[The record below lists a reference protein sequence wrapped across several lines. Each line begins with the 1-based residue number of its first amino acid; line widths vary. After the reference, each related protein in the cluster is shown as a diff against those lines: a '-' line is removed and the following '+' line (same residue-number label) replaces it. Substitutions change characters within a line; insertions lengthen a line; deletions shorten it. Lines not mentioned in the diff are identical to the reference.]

1 MKIRLDKNYALAM
14 YRHANR
20 EAMHEALD
28 LPLARSAVD
37 RDYLSRSLPDLF
49 DSLASLA
56 STRILPVYDGKV
68 LLTGAAND
76 PKPELRLFNTDEITS
91 FEYLA
96 YLGKTVGAAELPDD
110 SAIVLAVLEEESAL
124 AIEPNLENWHVLRRT
139 GAGLSDLGAGIYA
152 QALALYNWNRT
163 HGFCPKCGAAT
174 ELIQA
179 GWVRLCPTD
188 AHEIYPRTDPAII
201 VNVIDEH
208 DRILLGSQ
216 GVWEENRW
224 SILAGFVEAG
234 ESLTAAVIREIY
246 EEAGVRVV
254 EPKYLA
260 SQAWPFP
267 YSLMLGF
274 TAKVDPKFSGTAL
287 IPDGEEIEKLRW
299 FSREDIL
306 REAHELLL
314 PGRMTIS
321 RAMIEH
327 WFGGEIVSATE
338 KGIQ

>member
-1 MKIRLDKNYALAM
+1 
-14 YRHANR
+14 
-20 EAMHEALD
+20 MHEALD

-37 RDYLSRSLPDLF
+37 RDYLSRTRHDLF
-49 DSLASLA
+49 ETLATES
-56 STRILPVYDGKV
+56 STRYLPVFDGKV
-68 LLTGAAND
+68 LLTGTAED
-76 PKPELRLFNTDEITS
+76 PNPELRLFNADELPG

-96 YLGKTVGAAELPDD
+96 YLGKSIGADELPDD
-110 SAIVLAVLEEESAL
+110 SAIVLAVLNQEAAM
-124 AIEPNLENWHVLRRT
+124 AIEPNDDNWHVLRRT

-152 QALALYNWNRT
+152 QALALFNWNKT
-163 HGFCPKCGAAT
+163 HGFCPKCGSAT
-174 ELIQA
+174 ELSQG
-179 GWVRLCPTD
+179 GWVRICPAD
-188 AHEIYPRTDPAII
+188 AHEVYPRTDPAII
-201 VNVIDEH
+201 VNVIDEQ

-274 TAKVDPKFSGTAL
+274 TAKVDPNHAKSDL
-287 IPDGEEIEKLRW
+287 VPDGEEIEKLRW
-299 FSREDIL
+299 FSREDIA
-306 REAHELLL
+306 REAAELLL

-327 WFGGEIVSATE
+327 WYGGKIISATE
-338 KGIQ
+338 KGLK

>member
-1 MKIRLDKNYALAM
+1 MNEVLS
-14 YRHANR
+14 
-20 EAMHEALD
+20 

-37 RDYLSRSLPDLF
+37 RDYLSRSNPDLF
-49 DSLASLA
+49 IQLATQPT
-56 STRILPVYDGKV
+56 TRVLPIFDGKV
-68 LLTGAAND
+68 LLTGALND
-76 PKPELRLFNTDEITS
+76 PKPELRLFSPQELPT
-91 FEYLA
+91 FEYRA
-96 YLGKTVGAAELPDD
+96 YLGKTIGARELPDD
-110 SAIVLAVLEEESAL
+110 SAIILHVLDQATAND
-124 AIEPNLENWHVLRRT
+124 IEPNTDNWHVLRRT

-152 QALALYNWNRT
+152 QGLALYNWNLT

-174 ELIQA
+174 EVAQA
-179 GWVRLCPTD
+179 GWVRICPVD
-188 AHEIYPRTDPAII
+188 SHEIYPRTDPAII
-201 VNVIDEH
+201 VSVIDDQ

-254 EPKYLA
+254 DPTYLA

-274 TAKVDPKFSGTAL
+274 TAKVDPRHAKADL
-287 IPDGEEIEKLRW
+287 VPDGDEIEKLRW
-299 FSREDIL
+299 FSREDIS
-306 REAHELLL
+306 REAKNLLL

-327 WFGGEIVSATE
+327 WYGGTIISATE
-338 KGIQ
+338 EGLK